1 MTLPWNLDAMHAVAA
16 YRSDF
21 LTSFFNF
28 WSDVGDV
35 PGYLLIITLLY
46 TAINRALAVRLA
58 VLLLVTI
65 CVNHI
70 LKTLI
75 GNPRPFVVDGSW
87 AEMWVVSKGHVESL
101 VLEYS
106 TPSGHAMSVAAF
118 YTYLA
123 AATRRRWLSVAA
135 VIVMLLVGLSRP
147 YLGVHYFE
155 DILLGWLLGGLLAWG
170 ALRYGDSIE
179 RHWERLSFTL
189 KATRLVVFS
198 VGMRAFTYFLG
209 ATAPDQPPLSIIGN
223 LGFLTGVLLAAHL
236 ERQRVGYE
244 VAPGT
249 VLQKVGRWLLLI
261 ACVGATMLALSSAAD
276 QMVER
281 ASAMGHLVKYLRYTA
296 VGFAGLLLA
305 PYLFVR
311 LRLAAPQGHK

>member
-21 LTSFFNF
+21 LNAFFNF

-46 TAINRALAVRLA
+46 TAINRGLAVRLT

-75 GNPRPFVVDGSW
+75 GNPRPFVADGSW
-87 AEMWVVSKGHVESL
+87 VEMWVVSKGHVESL

-123 AATRRRWLSVAA
+123 AATRRRWLSVTA

-179 RHWERLSFTL
+179 RQWGKVSFAHQAL
-189 KATRLVVFS
+189 ALVVFS
-198 VGMRAFTYFLG
+198 VAMWAFTYMLG
-209 ATAPDQPPLSIIGN
+209 ATSPDQPPLSIIGN
-223 LGFLTGVLLAAHL
+223 LGFLTGVLLATHL
-236 ERQRVGYE
+236 ERRTVGYT
-244 VAPGT
+244 VTPGT
-249 VLQKVGRWLLLI
+249 TLQKAGRWLLLV
-261 ACVGATMLALSSAAD
+261 ACVALPLVLLGWAAD
-276 QMVER
+276 AMVER
-281 ASAMGHLVKYLRYTA
+281 ASAMGHFVKYLRYTA
-296 VGFAGLLLA
+296 GGFAGLLLA
-305 PYLFVR
+305 PYLMVR
-311 LRLAAPQGHK
+311 LGLAKGH